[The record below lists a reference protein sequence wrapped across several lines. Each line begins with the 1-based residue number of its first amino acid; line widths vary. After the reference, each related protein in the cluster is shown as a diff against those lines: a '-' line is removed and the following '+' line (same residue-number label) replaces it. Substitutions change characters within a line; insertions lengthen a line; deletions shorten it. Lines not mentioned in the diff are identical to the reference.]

1 VLDKKQNVV
10 RNVTGKFGINASS
23 RASESDYMENSMRYS
38 ENSSNRH
45 SKALLS
51 PRQSP

>member
-1 VLDKKQNVV
+1 MLDKKQNVV

-38 ENSSNRH
+38 EDSSRH
-45 SKALLS
+45 SKALLT
-51 PRQSP
+51 PR